1 MDWPEFE
8 PNMIAAGSDAPASPA
23 PGVPAPPS
31 PRRAQALER
40 LLELNLAIMEE
51 PDATA
56 LMNRVVAEA
65 RRFTNAEA
73 GTLFLRQGADLAFA
87 VVQNDHLVRIVGPRG
102 LKALLEG
109 ARLPVDRPS
118 LAGFTAR
125 TGEVLNIPNAYE
137 IAEDAPY
144 RFDAA
149 WDTKNY
155 YHTRSVLLVPL
166 TDRAGNNVGVLQL
179 INARDEHGEVIPFAR
194 ADEPL
199 VRALAAQA
207 ALAIENSRLAELSFV
222 DALTGAYNRRYFRL
236 RLEEE
241 IKRYRRSH
249 QPFALVLF
257 DVDNFKAI
265 NDTHGH
271 VVGDSAL
278 TTISQLLTG
287 QSRGFT
293 VLSRLGGDE
302 FGAVLI
308 DTPKPGALEYAER
321 IRRLVEA
328 YPFAHG
334 RVTMSGGVI
343 SVPADETDV
352 DQLGY
357 ERLVHAADQML
368 YEAKRGGRN
377 SVRWPQ
383 QGASATR

>member
-8 PNMIAAGSDAPASPA
+8 PNMIDAGA
-23 PGVPAPPS
+23 PAPP
-31 PRRAQALER
+31 PLAPATPEARRAAALER
-40 LLELNLAIMEE
+40 LLHVNIAIMAE
-51 PDATA
+51 PDAA
-56 LMNRVVAEA
+56 RLMNRVVLEA
-65 RRFTNAEA
+65 RTFTNAEA
-73 GTLFLRQGADLAFA
+73 GTLFIRQGADLTFA
-87 VVQNDHLVRIVGPRG
+87 VVQNERLVRVIGPRG

-109 ARLPVDRPS
+109 ARLPVEQPS
-118 LAGFTAR
+118 LAGYTAR
-125 TGEVLNIPNAYE
+125 TGEVLNIPDAYE
-137 IAEDAPY
+137 IPADAPY
-144 RFDAA
+144 HFDAA

-155 YHTRSVLLVPL
+155 YHTQSVLLVPL

-179 INARDEHGEVIPFAR
+179 INARDDAGATVPFA
-194 ADEPL
+194 ASDEAL
-199 VRALAAQA
+199 VRALAAHA
-207 ALAIENSRLAELSFV
+207 AIAIENTRLAELSFV

-241 IKRYRRSH
+241 IKRYRRSR
-249 QPFALVLF
+249 QPFALVIF

-271 VVGDSAL
+271 VAGDSAL
-278 TTISQLLTG
+278 TTISHLLTG

-334 RVTMSGGVI
+334 PVTMSGGVAC
-343 SVPADETDV
+343 VPTDDLDL
-352 DQLGY
+352 DQLSY
-357 ERLVHAADQML
+357 ERLFHAADQVL
-368 YEAKRGGRN
+368 YEAKRAGRN
-377 SVRWPQ
+377 TVRWLQ
-383 QGASATR
+383 QDAGAAR

>member
-8 PNMIAAGSDAPASPA
+8 PNMLDPDAAASAPPA
-23 PGVPAPPS
+23 PKPAAE
-31 PRRAQALER
+31 RRTEALER
-40 LLELNLAIMEE
+40 LLQLNLAIMEE

-56 LMNRVVAEA
+56 LMNRVVTEA

-109 ARLPVDRPS
+109 SRLPVDRPS
-118 LAGFTAR
+118 LAGYTAR
-125 TGEVLNIPNAYE
+125 TGDVLNIPNAYE
-137 IAEDAPY
+137 IPKESPY
-144 RFDAA
+144 HFDAA

-155 YHTRSVLLVPL
+155 YHTQSVLLVPL

-179 INARDEHGEVIPFAR
+179 INARDEAGVVMPFA
-194 ADEPL
+194 ADDEPL

-334 RVTMSGGVI
+334 RVTMSGGVV
-343 SVPADETDV
+343 SVPADEMDV
-352 DQLGY
+352 DQHSY

-368 YEAKRGGRN
+368 YEAKRSGRN